1 MMKKSF
7 KILLMVLLA
16 IIVIHS
22 IVVTALYFHNA
33 HRAKHSIA
41 SANIRPRFNWDSI
54 PPKAKVDILSALIFD
69 EVSFNDQTLGECLTQ
84 LSDRTRDLLGH
95 GVSYSIR
102 GPEGSRSL
110 PDQHISLKFK
120 EITFL
125 EILKYLGAA
134 SGAKIEMTEYGIIA
148 TYGNAQSQTP

>member
-84 LSDRTRDLLGH
+84 LSDKTRDLLGH
-95 GVSYSIR
+95 GISYSIR

-110 PDQHISLKFK
+110 PDQRISLKFK
-120 EITFL
+120 EITFC
-125 EILKYLGAA
+125 EILKYLGDA
-134 SGAKIEMTEYGIIA
+134 SGAKIEITEYGIFA
-148 TYGNAQSQTP
+148 TYGKTK